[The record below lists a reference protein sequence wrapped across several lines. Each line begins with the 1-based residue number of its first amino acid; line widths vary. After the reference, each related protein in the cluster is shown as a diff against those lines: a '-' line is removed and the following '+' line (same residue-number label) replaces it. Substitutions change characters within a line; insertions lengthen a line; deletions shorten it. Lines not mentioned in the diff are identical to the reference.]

1 MSPPAS
7 HAPATRCVHAGA
19 PRGEAREGLLT
30 GLNTPIVSSTAFDY
44 TRDTGVRYPRY
55 LNTPNH
61 QAVADKLTALEGA
74 EAALVTASG
83 MGAVSAVM
91 LALLRP
97 GDHAIL
103 LSNLYGGTTD
113 LADGLLA
120 PLGIELS
127 RWDGDPATLA
137 AQVRPETRLALVESP
152 TNPLMRVIDLA
163 AAAEVLRA
171 RDIHA
176 VIDNTFATPVLQ
188 NPLALGFDL
197 VVHSG
202 TKYLGGHSDLL
213 CGAVLGARE
222 LVDRVAEQ
230 AVRLGS
236 ALNGQD
242 LALLERSL
250 KTLSL
255 RVERQ
260 CANAQR
266 LAEWL
271 ADDPRIAGVHYPG
284 LPGDPG
290 HAVAREQM
298 RAFGGMLGFR
308 VAGSV
313 DPGAFLAQLR
323 LVTPAVSLGG
333 VESTVCQP
341 SRTSHAGLD
350 AEGRAALGID
360 DRLMRFSTGIEDP
373 EDLIA
378 DLDRALVSA

>member
-1 MSPPAS
+1 MSLPQS
-7 HAPATRCVHAGA
+7 HAPATRCVHAGT
-19 PRGEAREGLLT
+19 PRGNAREGLLT
-30 GLNTPIVSSTAFDY
+30 GLNTPIVTSTAFDY
-44 TRDTGVRYPRY
+44 TRDTTVRYPRY

-61 QAVADKLTALEGA
+61 LEVAGKLAALENA

-83 MGAVSAVM
+83 MGALSAVM
-91 LALLRP
+91 LTLLRA

-103 LSNLYGGTTD
+103 LSNLYGGTAD

-120 PLGIELS
+120 PLGVEFT
-127 RWDGDPATLA
+127 RWDGDPRTLA
-137 AQVRPETRLALVESP
+137 EQIRPETRLAVVESP

-163 AAAEVLRA
+163 GTAEMLRA
-171 RDIHA
+171 RGVHA

-188 NPLALGFDL
+188 NPLALGFEL

-213 CGAVLGARE
+213 CGAVVGAQS
-222 LVDRVAEQ
+222 LVDRVTAQ

-236 ALNGQD
+236 TLNGQD
-242 LALLERSL
+242 LSLLERSL

-260 CANAQR
+260 SANALR

-271 ADDPRIAGVHYPG
+271 AGDARIAGVHYPG
-284 LPGDPG
+284 LPDDPG
-290 HAVAREQM
+290 HAMAREQM

-308 VAGSV
+308 LAGSV
-313 DPGAFLAQLR
+313 DPDAFLARLQ

-341 SRTSHAGLD
+341 SRTSHAGLNS
-350 AEGRAALGID
+350 EGRAALGID

-373 EDLIA
+373 DDLIA
-378 DLDRALVSA
+378 DLVQALEAV